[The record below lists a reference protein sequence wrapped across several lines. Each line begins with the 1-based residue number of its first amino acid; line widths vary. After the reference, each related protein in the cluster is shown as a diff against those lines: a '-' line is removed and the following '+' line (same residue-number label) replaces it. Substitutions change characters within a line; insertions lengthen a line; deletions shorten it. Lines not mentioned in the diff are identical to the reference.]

1 MQEKKPLAETL
12 MFGAVALV
20 PFQQALT
27 INVGF
32 PLKASEIL
40 GIIAVA
46 MLMVESRPAG
56 FKVTNRA
63 AMLAMGIIVTLSTV
77 VNIFTPL
84 PVMSYQGYE
93 RGFTFDIIQYSMYA
107 FLVLIIGWFA
117 ATRLGPERIG
127 KATSVGIKL
136 AAAYSLLQLALHFAG
151 SAKLLEAL
159 NGTTQLGRSYGESIT
174 RNGPFLEGNYLG
186 FFAGL
191 ALFIAAK
198 RRDKPGV
205 AAALFCLVYSQS
217 TTGIISVL
225 LAVLVL
231 VVVRPRGKAVALF
244 GGMTAT
250 VVAVGAFT
258 PAAQTF
264 LQTQALKLGFGSP
277 GSQIIQGIDTSR
289 RDRGASLETGFA
301 IGADN
306 PLLGVGPGRYGV
318 WFDQYLNVDSPL
330 GKFIGSRPIANN
342 AYAQIVSE
350 LGFIALG
357 AVVLMLIVIFFHV
370 RRGGDSKDI
379 ALVVFV
385 AIGLNAVPAWTVL
398 PIWFVIAYL
407 AGAARE
413 AEDNPIKIIK
423 PETRYRPLNVAPHYA
438 RLAAKIERQ
447 KANAS

>member
-1 MQEKKPLAETL
+1 
-12 MFGAVALV
+12 MFWAVALV

-27 INVGF
+27 IDAGF

-40 GIIAVA
+40 GIVAVG
-46 MLMVESRPAG
+46 LFFYESRPHRFRA
-56 FKVTNRA
+56 TNLA
-63 AMLAMGIIVTLSTV
+63 ALLAIGAIVTLSTA
-77 VNIFTPL
+77 VNLFAPL
-84 PVMSYQGYE
+84 PVPSYQGYE

-117 ATRLGPERIG
+117 ATRLGADRIG
-127 KATSVGIKL
+127 QATTVAIKL
-136 AAAYSLLQLALHFAG
+136 AAAYSMAQLVLHLAG
-151 SAKLLEAL
+151 SAHLLETL
-159 NGTTQLGRSYGESIT
+159 NGATQLGRSYGESIT

-191 ALFIAAK
+191 AIFISVK
-198 RRDKPGV
+198 RRDKLGTT
-205 AAALFCLVYSQS
+205 AAIFCLVYSQS
-217 TTGIISVL
+217 TTGMIAVMLAMLVL
-225 LAVLVL
+225 L
-231 VVVRPRGKAVALF
+231 VVRPHGKIVALTGGLTATAIAVA
-244 GGMTAT
+244 
-250 VVAVGAFT
+250 AFT
-258 PAAQTF
+258 PAAQVF

-289 RDRGASLETGFA
+289 QDRSASLETGFA
-301 IGADN
+301 IGVDY

-318 WFDQYLNVDSPL
+318 WFDHYLSADTPL

-350 LGFIALG
+350 LGFIALT
-357 AVVLMLIVIFFHV
+357 AVILMLLVFFVHL
-370 RRGGDSKDI
+370 RRGGRSSDV

-413 AEDNPIKIIK
+413 AKDDPIKII
-423 PETRYRPLNVAPHYA
+423 RPDTVKRPSQNVPKRVYF
-438 RLAAKIERQ
+438 EV
-447 KANAS
+447 ASKDHHNY